1 MNIYSTE
8 VLKSNLYHFND
19 DYILVRGD
27 IVTTAHDNSTPVA
40 FKNCVSFIKCT
51 TKIDGTTIDD
61 AEDWDL
67 VMSMKNL
74 IEYSSNFSETTESLW
89 FYSKDEETKFNAT
102 IANNSFKS
110 FKCKTKLLGNTEA
123 DGANEILKNATIG
136 LLLKCVSISGDL
148 FKCYLLIPR

>member
-1 MNIYSTE
+1 M
-8 VLKSNLYHFND
+8 
-19 DYILVRGD
+19 
-27 IVTTAHDNSTPVA
+27 A
-40 FKNCVSFIKCT
+40 FKNCVSFINCI

-61 AEDWDL
+61 AEDLDL

-110 FKCKTKLLGNTEA
+110 FECKTKLLGNAEA

-136 LLLKCVSISGDL
+136 LSLKCVSNFWRSL
-148 FKCYLLIPR
+148 QMLLINSKIKLKL

>member
-1 MNIYSTE
+1 M
-8 VLKSNLYHFND
+8 
-19 DYILVRGD
+19 
-27 IVTTAHDNSTPVA
+27 A
-40 FKNCVSFIKCT
+40 FKNCVSFINCI

-61 AEDWDL
+61 AEDLDL

-89 FYSKDEETKFNAT
+89 FYSKNEETKFNAT

-110 FKCKTKLLGNTEA
+110 FECKTKLLGNAEA

-136 LLLKCVSISGDL
+136 LSLKCVSNSWRSL
-148 FKCYLLIPR
+148 QMLLINSKIKLKL

>member
-1 MNIYSTE
+1 M
-8 VLKSNLYHFND
+8 
-19 DYILVRGD
+19 
-27 IVTTAHDNSTPVA
+27 A
-40 FKNCVSFIKCT
+40 FKNCVSFINCI

-61 AEDWDL
+61 AEDLDL

-89 FYSKDEETKFNAT
+89 FYSKNEETKFNAT

-110 FKCKTKLLGNTEA
+110 FECKTKLLGNAEA

-136 LLLKCVSISGDL
+136 LSLKCVSNFWRSL
-148 FKCYLLIPR
+148 QMLLINSKIKLKL

>member
-1 MNIYSTE
+1 M
-8 VLKSNLYHFND
+8 
-19 DYILVRGD
+19 
-27 IVTTAHDNSTPVA
+27 A
-40 FKNCVSFIKCT
+40 FKNCISFINCI

-61 AEDWDL
+61 AEDLDL

-89 FYSKDEETKFNAT
+89 FYSKNEETKFNAT

-110 FKCKTKLLGNTEA
+110 FECKTKLLGNAEA

-136 LLLKCVSISGDL
+136 LSLKCVSNFWRSL
-148 FKCYLLIPR
+148 QMLLINSKIKLKL

>member
-27 IVTTAHDNSTPVA
+27 IVTTAHDYSTPVA

-74 IEYSSNFSETTESLW
+74 IEYSSNFSETTESLC
-89 FYSKDEETKFNAT
+89 FILRMK
-102 IANNSFKS
+102 
-110 FKCKTKLLGNTEA
+110 KLNLMQ
-123 DGANEILKNATIG
+123 
-136 LLLKCVSISGDL
+136 LLLITVLNLSSVRL
-148 FKCYLLIPR
+148 NY

>member
-1 MNIYSTE
+1 M
-8 VLKSNLYHFND
+8 
-19 DYILVRGD
+19 
-27 IVTTAHDNSTPVA
+27 A
-40 FKNCVSFIKCT
+40 FKNCVSFINCI

-61 AEDWDL
+61 AEDLDL

-110 FKCKTKLLGNTEA
+110 FECKTKLLGNAEA

-136 LLLKCVSISGDL
+136 LSLKCVSNFWRSLQI
-148 FKCYLLIPR
+148 LLINSKIKLKL